1 MSKRPAS
8 RSPSPARQKQRTEV
22 EGASRGFLSR
32 FNFLSASSASCGTQN
47 DETSSSSGKVNG
59 FSAPWAFEDDKLTS
73 QSPEAL
79 IQSNVLALK
88 YVNEARST
96 LNEVEREK
104 AELGRMRSEKQSL
117 AEEVERL
124 SVKVDLLQAS
134 EKPEL
139 EALRKGMAELRGEH
153 TRSMADLKT
162 NVLDSFG
169 EIQKLRE
176 EVRGANNLSTQS
188 LGIVRLLSQ
197 ELRAEL
203 RSLHS
208 QISGSSSSTGSVF
221 PPWSASASG
230 ENGAVG
236 LSSRVA
242 SRNLASNKTGTGGA
256 LATLTSASKGVA
268 SKKNTDAGIGT
279 LRPPT
284 THSTPNTSNVTSPPE
299 LSAALGEASI
309 SHERNTI
316 STQRAFEDISPSQF
330 PETLELRIV
339 ALRYLDNQRNEKQAD
354 LARLTQR
361 IEESHAV
368 LIGVKR
374 DPEEQS
380 AKLGEARPA
389 LGEAEQAKVDTSRLK
404 VDLRHLHK
412 EREQERS
419 RMRADIQT
427 FAAEVEGEQ
436 QNVRV
441 SRSRSRG

>member
-1 MSKRPAS
+1 
-8 RSPSPARQKQRTEV
+8 
-22 EGASRGFLSR
+22 
-32 FNFLSASSASCGTQN
+32 
-47 DETSSSSGKVNG
+47 
-59 FSAPWAFEDDKLTS
+59 
-73 QSPEAL
+73 
-79 IQSNVLALK
+79 
-88 YVNEARST
+88 
-96 LNEVEREK
+96 
-104 AELGRMRSEKQSL
+104 
-117 AEEVERL
+117 
-124 SVKVDLLQAS
+124 
-134 EKPEL
+134 
-139 EALRKGMAELRGEH
+139 
-153 TRSMADLKT
+153 MADLKT
-162 NVLDSFG
+162 NALDSFG

-299 LSAALGEASI
+299 LSAALVASCPNALHRVHHLQQDNEDVHKLKVKDHHLHYSLAGASQSNPVSTNPSRSSPMRTGEASI